1 MLSFEE
7 KKQLMNRFPSI
18 ELSYEPILHTK
29 VYGNVFMVLPKGQK
43 MIAWFT
49 YWKNK
54 NICFFM
60 KVNEK
65 GQFVNSLND
74 IQVFPVSFSNEVA
87 LGTILYGTF
96 FDFKGRKHFSCENIL
111 YYKGK
116 CLEHNNFETKIKH
129 IGHLFSN
136 NDIKQKF
143 YTKRCVVFGM
153 SVIKLNYTQANE
165 CVNTLPYGAYGIQVF
180 QTNNHHPQNKK
191 ESLGIFLIKNQRLN
205 LEGFFKVKATLH
217 SDIYNLYCY
226 NSNHQD
232 TPYSTAHISTYK
244 NSVMMNSLFRNIKEN
259 LNLDLLEESD
269 DEEEF
274 QNISENKFVNLD
286 KTYIMKCI
294 FNKRVKKWEPVSII
308 KEPHV
313 KLITYKEAKMIDSC

>member
-7 KKQLMNRFPSI
+7 KKQLMTRFPSI

-29 VYGNVFMVLPKGQK
+29 VYGNVYMVLPKGQK

-54 NICFFM
+54 NICFFI

-136 NDIKQKF
+136 NDIKQ
-143 YTKRCVVFGM
+143 
-153 SVIKLNYTQANE
+153 
-165 CVNTLPYGAYGIQVF
+165 
-180 QTNNHHPQNKK
+180 
-191 ESLGIFLIKNQRLN
+191 
-205 LEGFFKVKATLH
+205 
-217 SDIYNLYCY
+217 
-226 NSNHQD
+226 
-232 TPYSTAHISTYK
+232 
-244 NSVMMNSLFRNIKEN
+244 NIG
-259 LNLDLLEESD
+259 
-269 DEEEF
+269 
-274 QNISENKFVNLD
+274 
-286 KTYIMKCI
+286 
-294 FNKRVKKWEPVSII
+294 
-308 KEPHV
+308 
-313 KLITYKEAKMIDSC
+313 

>member
-29 VYGNVFMVLPKGQK
+29 VYGNVYMVLPKGQK

-143 YTKRCVVFGM
+143 YTKRCVVFGLPI
-153 SVIKLNYTQANE
+153 IKRNYTQANE

-286 KTYIMKCI
+286 KTYSMKCI
-294 FNKRVKKWEPVSII
+294 FNKRVKKWEPVSIF